1 MQNIVILISGRG
13 SNFEAILRTSREE
26 NWETTCQARIA
37 AVISNRPQ
45 AAGLDIAR
53 AAGIDAVA
61 TDHKAYDSREAF
73 EKDLA
78 DVIRRYD
85 PSVIV
90 LAGFMRVL
98 TEGFVSQFEGKI
110 LNIHPAI
117 LPLFPGLDTH
127 QRAIDAGCRVHGS
140 TVHFVTPVLDGG
152 SIIGQAVVPILP
164 SDDADTLA
172 HRGLVLEHKLYPK
185 CVRAIIEGRVR
196 CEHGRTVLDDDTAR
210 SLTILGA

>member
-61 TDHKAYDSREAF
+61 MDHKAYDSREAF

-98 TEGFVSQFEGKI
+98 LS
-110 LNIHPAI
+110 LIHI
-117 LPLFPGLDTH
+117 
-127 QRAIDAGCRVHGS
+127 
-140 TVHFVTPVLDGG
+140 
-152 SIIGQAVVPILP
+152 
-164 SDDADTLA
+164 
-172 HRGLVLEHKLYPK
+172 
-185 CVRAIIEGRVR
+185 
-196 CEHGRTVLDDDTAR
+196 
-210 SLTILGA
+210 